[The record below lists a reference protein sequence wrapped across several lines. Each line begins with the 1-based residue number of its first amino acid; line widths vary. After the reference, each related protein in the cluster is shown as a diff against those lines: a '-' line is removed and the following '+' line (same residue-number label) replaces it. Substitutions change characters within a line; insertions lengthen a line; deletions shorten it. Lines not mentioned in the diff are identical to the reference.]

1 MEVSIC
7 PICSREYA
15 QELLR
20 KGFPDHLAVVSFY
33 DPDLPPVDYPAGR
46 AICVP
51 LDDFRTNL
59 AQAEEI
65 ARFIYAARAKGLD
78 ILCQC
83 EQGRSRSAGCAAA
96 ILEHFEGR
104 GEALFYDARFS
115 PDQLVYD
122 RVLAALE
129 AAAKDTGM
137 DGT

>member
-7 PICSREYA
+7 SRKDGEK
-15 QELLR
+15 LLAE
-20 KGFPDHLAVVSFY
+20 GFPGNLMVVAFH

-51 LDDFRTNL
+51 LDDFQTDL
-59 AQAEEI
+59 PQAEEI
-65 ARFIYAARAKGLD
+65 ARFVYAAQAKGLD

-83 EQGRSRSAGCAAA
+83 ERGRSRSVGCAVA

-104 GEALFYDARFS
+104 GDALFYDARFS

-129 AAAKDTGM
+129 AVAKDTRMG
-137 DGT
+137 GK